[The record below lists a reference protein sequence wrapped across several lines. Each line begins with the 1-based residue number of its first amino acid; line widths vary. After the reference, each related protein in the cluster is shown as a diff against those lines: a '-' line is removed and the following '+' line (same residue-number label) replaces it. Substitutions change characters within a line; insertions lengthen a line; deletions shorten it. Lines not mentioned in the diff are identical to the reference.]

1 MSYLT
6 IRAGCKKPKLC
17 MNKGYVKKPIVVAGL
32 LIKTEFG
39 KLLVSPGEIA
49 VLQQGFRFSVSLPD
63 GLSRGYIAEVFDG
76 HFRLPELGVIGAN
89 FFCTCMHVANK
100 IERDLMENVESCINA
115 VICFHDFVFRQV
127 LVFPFG
133 VMGRCSEL

>member
-1 MSYLT
+1 MQKAKIIHEY
-6 IRAGCKKPKLC
+6 RVC
-17 MNKGYVKKPIVVAGL
+17 KKPIVVAGL

-49 VLQQGFRFSVSLPD
+49 VLQQGIRFSVSLPD

-89 FFCTCMHVANK
+89 FFCTCMHVANRIK
-100 IERDLMENVESCINA
+100 RDLMENVEPCINA
-115 VICFHDFVFRQV
+115 VICIHDFVFRQV
-127 LVFPFG
+127 IVFSFG
-133 VMGRCSEL
+133 VMGRCSEFYLQGGHYV